1 MLGVHGWGVN
11 PSTALNQLATK
22 RGTAN
27 QHSCFLSAW
36 QQIGVEDPRIVTLS
50 SLISPPRGFTSGTD
64 TGALRNGGQG
74 QAGCANSLQVM
85 YLSMVGGNFNPNK
98 CKQVLPAPTTFS
110 VTLHRLVLA
119 GDHKQLPT
127 FVLSDEA
134 KKLWP
139 RSFLNDCVKKGVPTT
154 QLAIQY
160 CMYEELY
167 AAANTVVYD
176 DKVASAYKISKPSP
190 LLSYLLDKL
199 PEFAAGGKTYKVNS
213 FSNFTNVDGKHQTI
227 PNGSSCNSAEV
238 DVIEGLV
245 NQLKGNGKPKSS
257 IAILTGYLW

>member
-1 MLGVHGWGVN
+1 
-11 PSTALNQLATK
+11 
-22 RGTAN
+22 
-27 QHSCFLSAW
+27 
-36 QQIGVEDPRIVTLS
+36 
-50 SLISPPRGFTSGTD
+50 
-64 TGALRNGGQG
+64 
-74 QAGCANSLQVM
+74 
-85 YLSMVGGNFNPNK
+85 MVGGNSNPNK

-119 GDHKQLPT
+119 GDHKQLPA

-160 CMYEELY
+160 RMYEELY

-176 DKVASAYKISKPSP
+176 DKVASAYKIPKPSP

-213 FSNFTNVDGKHQTI
+213 FSNLTNVDGKHQTI

-257 IAILTGYLW
+257 IAILTGYLWQLENLKKMAKKNGWSEVRILSMDISQGDEFDIVIISLVKTEGRSGFIGRLERANVAVTRCKEARYFVGNWDFWS